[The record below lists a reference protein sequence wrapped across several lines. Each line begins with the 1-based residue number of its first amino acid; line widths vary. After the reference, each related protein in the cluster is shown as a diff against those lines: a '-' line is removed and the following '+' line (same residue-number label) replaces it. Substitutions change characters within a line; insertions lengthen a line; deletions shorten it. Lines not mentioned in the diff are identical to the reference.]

1 MLRPSAAAIL
11 TTTAGGL
18 AIAGIRIAARRHMV
32 RGASDETASAVSI
45 NDGWSVEEADDTSEL
60 SPYATAVVVR
70 APSVPAAR
78 ATSAQDH

>member
-1 MLRPSAAAIL
+1 
-11 TTTAGGL
+11 
-18 AIAGIRIAARRHMV
+18 MV
-32 RGASDETASAVSI
+32 TGASENTASAVSI

-78 ATSAQDH
+78 AISAQHR

>member
-18 AIAGIRIAARRHMV
+18 AIAGIGIAARRHMV
-32 RGASDETASAVSI
+32 TGASGNTASAVSL
-45 NDGWSVEEADDTSEL
+45 NCGWSVEEADDTSEL

-70 APSVPAAR
+70 ARSVPAAR
-78 ATSAQDH
+78 AMSAIDR

>member
-18 AIAGIRIAARRHMV
+18 AIVGIHIAARRHMV
-32 RGASDETASAVSI
+32 TGASGKTARAVSA

-70 APSVPAAR
+70 APSVPAER
-78 ATSAQDH
+78 AISAQDR

>member
-18 AIAGIRIAARRHMV
+18 VIAGIRIAARRRMV
-32 RGASDETASAVSI
+32 TGATENMASAVSI
-45 NDGWSVEEADDTSEL
+45 NDGWSAGEADDTSEL

-70 APSVPAAR
+70 ARAAR
-78 ATSAQDH
+78 AARAI